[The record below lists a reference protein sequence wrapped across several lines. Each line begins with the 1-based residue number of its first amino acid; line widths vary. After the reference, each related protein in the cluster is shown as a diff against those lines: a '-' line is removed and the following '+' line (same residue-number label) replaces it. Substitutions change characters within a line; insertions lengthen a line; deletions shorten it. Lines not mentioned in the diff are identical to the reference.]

1 MHTTNSSL
9 QHFFGIDVAK
19 AELVVHGFGERAVHA
34 LPNTAKDIERW
45 LDALPEN
52 SAVAVESTG
61 SFYLGVA
68 RACVARGIPVY
79 VLNAQRVRH
88 YAKGVGRGAKTD
100 RLDAQVISRYLA
112 HEHAKLHPWTPL
124 PEPLARLSTLLT
136 LRDTLVRS
144 VQSTRQS
151 CKALGF
157 IPTDVQ
163 LFLRSGEALAR
174 GLEREATK
182 IARAHAPWRELLR
195 RLRTVPGI
203 GPLNG
208 LALLLALHR
217 HPLTRV
223 DAFIALTGLDP
234 RPCDSGQR
242 RGRRALSKCG
252 DALLR
257 KLLHTAAMA
266 AVGNP
271 LFAPDYQRLQSRGLS
286 KTAALVVIARKLARI
301 AWGIFRS
308 GKDFDPQILRA
319 RAGIAT

>member
-19 AELVVHGFGERAVHA
+19 AELVVHCFGERAIHA

-45 LDALPEN
+45 LDALPEH

-68 RACVARGIPVY
+68 RACTARAIPVY

-203 GPLNG
+203 GPLNA

-266 AVGNP
+266 TVGNP

>member
-19 AELVVHGFGERAVHA
+19 AELVVHCFDERAVHA
-34 LPNTAKDIERW
+34 LPNTAKDIARW
-45 LDALPEN
+45 LDALPEH

-112 HEHAKLHPWTPL
+112 HEHSKLHPWTPL
-124 PEPLARLSTLLT
+124 PESLAQLSALLT
-136 LRDTLVRS
+136 LRDTLVRAL
-144 VQSTRQS
+144 QSIRQS
-151 CKALGF
+151 CKALGYV
-157 IPTDVQ
+157 PDDMQ
-163 LFLRSGEALAR
+163 LHLRSGEAQAR
-174 GLEREATK
+174 RLERQATK
-182 IARAHAPWRELLR
+182 IAQAHAPWRELLR

-271 LFAPDYQRLQSRGLS
+271 LFAPDYQRLQNRGLS

-308 GKDFDPQILRA
+308 GKDFDPEILRA
-319 RAGIAT
+319 RAGAAT